1 MMVSLAVAVD
11 QMSFSGIKLLFSRIQ
26 LGSQTAQVF
35 LDVSKSRTLRCYYT
49 IYGVVTN
56 GVGE

>member
-35 LDVSKSRTLRCYYT
+35 LDVSKGRNAPCYYT
-49 IYGVVTN
+49 IYGV
-56 GVGE
+56 